1 VIDTRGSALAGV
13 LFSSVDHRGGLP
25 VLACVVRESGR
36 PGRYRHTAIGRT
48 PDHIAVQVTLAGCGT
63 VWTGQQQRGPG
74 TPLPR
79 GRCLVFR
86 FGQQVR

>member
-1 VIDTRGSALAGV
+1 M
-13 LFSSVDHRGGLP
+13 
-25 VLACVVRESGR
+25 LACVVRESGR